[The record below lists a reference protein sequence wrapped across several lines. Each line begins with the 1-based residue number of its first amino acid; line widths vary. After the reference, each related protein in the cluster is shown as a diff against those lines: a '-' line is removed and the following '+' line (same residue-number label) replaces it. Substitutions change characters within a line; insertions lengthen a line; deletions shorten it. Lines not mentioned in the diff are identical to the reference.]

1 MRVSFDSNTWEKVFD
16 PVDRDWVP
24 IRSAVSSGRI
34 TGFICEA
41 AFRIEAIRKR
51 ERTAYFAEP
60 AMDVQLPFS
69 TVIINGKPYVQ
80 LMSFGPDDASHPGLP
95 EEGGQ
100 HRLFGNR
107 SDHAIV
113 HHRRRREAQPVG
125 CSPNEIFY
133 SGFVH
138 GMNA

>member
-60 AMDVQLPFS
+60 AMDVQLRFPPSSS
-69 TVIINGKPYVQ
+69 T
-80 LMSFGPDDASHPGLP
+80 ASPTC
-95 EEGGQ
+95 
-100 HRLFGNR
+100 N
-107 SDHAIV
+107 
-113 HHRRRREAQPVG
+113 
-125 CSPNEIFY
+125 
-133 SGFVH
+133 
-138 GMNA
+138 